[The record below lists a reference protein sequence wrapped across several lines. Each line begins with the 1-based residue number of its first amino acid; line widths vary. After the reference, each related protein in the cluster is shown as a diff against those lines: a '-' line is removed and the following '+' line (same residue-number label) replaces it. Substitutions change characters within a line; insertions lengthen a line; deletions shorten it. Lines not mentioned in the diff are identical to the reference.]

1 MKPDGTKD
9 GNVPEYRIDEL
20 ARRSG
25 VAVRNIR
32 YYQDRGMLPAPRREG
47 RVGIYTDAHLA
58 RLRLI
63 TRLLERSYTAA
74 NITELL
80 NAWERG
86 RDLAEVLGLEQAV
99 TGNLDEELPELVSE
113 ADLRTLFG
121 ADGTGERAPQLV
133 DKAVAVTIIERAAEP
148 GAELNTDGYR
158 VPSPRLLRAT
168 AELVASGAPLDATL
182 QLAGQISQSLDNA
195 IREFVVALAEEIFA
209 DRDEDWMP
217 ASDEIADLSGMM
229 QRLKPLTSAAAAAVV
244 SGSLARHLDAVL
256 GDYVARV
263 LPTLHGDAFP
273 DSPASTAS

>member
-9 GNVPEYRIDEL
+9 RNVPEYRIDEL

-99 TGNLDEELPELVSE
+99 TGNLDEESPEQVSE
-113 ADLRTLFG
+113 TELRTLFG
-121 ADGTGERAPQLV
+121 AEGTGERAPQLV
-133 DKAVAVTIIERAAEP
+133 DKAVAVTIIERDAEP
-148 GAELNTDGYR
+148 STDGYR

-182 QLAGQISQSLDNA
+182 QLAGQISQSLDSA

-209 DRDEDWMP
+209 DREEDWMP
-217 ASDEIADLSGMM
+217 ASGEIADLSGMM
-229 QRLKPLTSAAAAAVV
+229 QRLKPLTSAAAVAVV

-263 LPTLHGDAFP
+263 LPALHGNALP
-273 DSPASTAS
+273 DGPASTAS